1 MGLTVKHLFPFL
13 KLMKALNIREEFKN
27 IVKNKVDV
35 TEMTEEEKNE
45 ILQERGMDIL
55 FTLMEKMPN
64 AEKEIKS
71 FLALY
76 TERTV
81 EDIEALSIDEFIGL
95 CKQFFN
101 EPEFKSFFTQA
112 VK

>member
-1 MGLTVKHLFPFL
+1 MALTVKHLFPFL
-13 KLMKALNIREEFKN
+13 KLMKALNIREELKN
-27 IVKNKVDV
+27 IVKNKIDV
-35 TEMTEEEKNE
+35 SELTEEQKNE

-76 TERTV
+76 TERTL
-81 EDIEALSIDEFIGL
+81 EDIEALGINEFIDL

-101 EPEFKSFFTQA
+101 EPDFKSFFTQA